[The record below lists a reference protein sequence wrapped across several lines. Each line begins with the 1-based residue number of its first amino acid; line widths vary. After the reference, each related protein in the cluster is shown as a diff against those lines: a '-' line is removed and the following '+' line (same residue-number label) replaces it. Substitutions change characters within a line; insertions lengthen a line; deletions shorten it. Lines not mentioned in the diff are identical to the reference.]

1 MLSMNRSQYMGSLTQ
16 NHTGFRQHRP
26 QLKQSGNHASV
37 IVIWC
42 MARIALYGGI
52 TSAIET
58 Q

>member
-1 MLSMNRSQYMGSLTQ
+1 MNRSSYMGSLSQIPTRDCQ
-16 NHTGFRQHRP
+16 QRP

-42 MARIALYGGI
+42 MTRIVLYGGI